1 MNIRQALRIL
11 STIRVGVFKG
21 LPMAAQDRD
30 PIDIFDDWFRTANQ
44 CGLFLPESVAL
55 ATSTIAGVPS
65 ARMVLLKGFD
75 QRGFTFFTNY
85 GSRKSSDLD
94 ANPHAALLFHWN
106 VLQRQIRIEGKATR
120 IPVAE
125 SAAYF
130 ETRPLGSRIAAW
142 ASRQSEVLKDRRELE
157 SEYTSK
163 QEEFAGKEIPLPD
176 FWGGYRLI
184 PDAIEFWQGR
194 ANRLHDRLRFRRG
207 HSGWVS
213 EWLYP

>member
-11 STIRVGVFKG
+11 KTIRVGVFKG

-30 PIDIFDDWFRTANQ
+30 PIDVFEDWFRTANQ

-55 ATSTIAGVPS
+55 ATSTPSGVPS

-85 GSRKSSDLD
+85 DSRKSSELD
-94 ANPHAALLFHWN
+94 TNPHAALLFHWN
-106 VLQRQIRIEGKATR
+106 VLQRQIRIEGTVSR
-120 IPVAE
+120 ISVAE
-125 SAAYF
+125 SASYF
-130 ETRPLGSRIAAW
+130 KTRPLGSRIAAW
-142 ASRQSEVLKDRRELE
+142 ASRQSEVLADRQELE
-157 SEYTSK
+157 RRYKTK
-163 QEEFAGKEIPLPD
+163 QEEFAGREIPLPD
-176 FWGGYRLI
+176 FWGGYRLN

-194 ANRLHDRLRFRRG
+194 ANRLHDRLHFRRSD
-207 HSGWVS
+207 SGWVS